1 MRRLPAIILSLA
13 TLLPALAGAESAAQ
27 QRRGG
32 RQRGGQQQQPAGQP
46 AAGEPAEPQRG
57 GASSGETL
65 IRNATILTASHGTL
79 TNSDILIRGGKI
91 AQVGQNLRAGS
102 NARVIDATGKYVTP
116 GIIDAH
122 SHAASDAINE
132 GTLSVTSMVRIEDV
146 MNPTD
151 INVYRALAGGVT
163 VLNILHGSANTIG
176 GQNAVV
182 KTKYGRPIRQWFFGA
197 PPGIKFALGENVT
210 RKTPF
215 ALPGQPLPPQRY
227 PRTRMGQ
234 EEVLRDA
241 FTRARSYKRG
251 WDDFNARRANQPPRR
266 DLQLEPLVEVLDGRR
281 LVHAHGYRADELL
294 MLLNLADEFGFKVK
308 TLQHVL
314 EGYKIAPEIARH
326 GAGGSLFADNWAY
339 KIEAYDSIPYAAA
352 IMTRAGVNTS
362 INSDSSE
369 RVRRLNIDAAK
380 MMKYGGLSE
389 QEALRLITLNPAW
402 QLGIDQRTGSIDV
415 GKDADIAIWNGH
427 PFSVYSR
434 AEMTFIDGE
443 VFFDRERDLA
453 MRQERQRE
461 RAELE
466 RAEPNQAPGPA
477 GQQGPGQQQRRRPPG
492 DDGDDQKD
500 NDDHD
505 HPHGHSDDKGGRRQ

>member
-1 MRRLPAIILSLA
+1 MRRLSAIILSLA
-13 TLLPALAGAESAAQ
+13 TLLPALSGAGLSARQ
-27 QRRGG
+27 QRRG
-32 RQRGGQQQQPAGQP
+32 RQRGSQQQPATQP
-46 AAGEPAEPQRG
+46 AAADTGEAQRG
-57 GASSGETL
+57 GSQSGETL

-79 TNSDILIRGGKI
+79 QNSDILIRGGKI
-91 AQVGQNLRAGS
+91 AQVGQNLRAGA

-116 GIIDAH
+116 GIIDCH
-122 SHAASDAINE
+122 SHAAADAINE

-146 MNPTD
+146 LNPTD
-151 INVYRALAGGVT
+151 VNVYRALAGGVT
-163 VLNILHGSANTIG
+163 VLNVLHGSANTIG

-182 KTKYGRPIRQWFFGA
+182 KTKYGRPIRDWFFGA

-241 FTRARSYKRG
+241 FTRARNYKRG
-251 WDDFNARRANQPPRR
+251 WDDFRAGRAKEPPRR
-266 DLQLEPLVEVLDGRR
+266 DLQLEPLVEVLEGKRF
-281 LVHAHGYRADELL
+281 VHSHGYRSDELL
-294 MLLNLADEFGFKVK
+294 MLLNVAEEFGFRVR

-352 IMTRAGVNTS
+352 IMTRAGVNVS

-369 RVRRLNIDAAK
+369 RHRRLNIDAAK

-389 QEALRLITLNPAW
+389 QEALRLVTLNPAA
-402 QLGIDQRTGSIDV
+402 QLGIDKRTGSIDV

-434 AEMTFIDGE
+434 ADMTLIDGE
-443 VFFDRERDLA
+443 IFFDRERDLQ
-453 MRQERQRE
+453 MRKDRERE

-466 RAEPNQAPGPA
+466 CAEPNQPPA
-477 GQQGPGQQQRRRPPG
+477 AGGQQGPAGPRRRPG
-492 DDGDDQKD
+492 DDRDDLDKH
-500 NDDHD
+500 DDHD
-505 HPHGHSDDKGGRRQ
+505 DHPRAQSDDKGGRDNDN

>member
-13 TLLPALAGAESAAQ
+13 ALLPALAGGESSAQQ
-27 QRRGG
+27 QRRGN
-32 RQRGGQQQQPAGQP
+32 QRGEQRPPSEPPP
-46 AAGEPAEPQRG
+46 AAGAAGAQAGGPQP
-57 GASSGETL
+57 GETL
-65 IRNATILTASHGTL
+65 IRNATILTASRGTL
-79 TNSDILIRGGKI
+79 ANSDILIRNGKI
-91 AQVGQNLRAGS
+91 AQVGTGLRAGA

-132 GTLSVTSMVRIEDV
+132 GTLSVTSMVRISDV

-151 INVYRALAGGVT
+151 VNVYRALAGGVT

-182 KTKYGRPIRQWFFGA
+182 KTKYGRPIRDWFFGA

-241 FTRARSYKRG
+241 FTRARAYKRA
-251 WDDFNARRANQPPRR
+251 WDDFNARRTTRPPRR
-266 DLQLEPLVEVLDGRR
+266 DLQLEPLVEVLEGRR
-281 LVHAHGYRADELL
+281 LVHAHSYRSDEIL
-294 MLLNLADEFGFKVK
+294 MLLNLAEEFGFRVK

-326 GAGGSLFADNWAY
+326 GAQPSLFADNWAY
-339 KIEAYDSIPYAAA
+339 KIEAYDSIPYAPA
-352 IMTRAGVNTS
+352 ILTRAGAVTT

-369 RVRRLNIDAAK
+369 RVRRLNVDAAK

-389 QEALRLITLNPAW
+389 QEALRLITLNAAT
-402 QLGIDQRTGSIDV
+402 QLGIENRTGSIDV
-415 GKDADIAIWNGH
+415 GKDADIAVWNGH

-443 VFFDRERDLA
+443 VFFDRARDLQ
-453 MRQERQRE
+453 MREERLRE

-466 RAEPNQAPGPA
+466 RAEPNQAPGAA
-477 GQQGPGQQQRRRPPG
+477 GQQGPGQQQRRRPG
-492 DDGDDQKD
+492 GQDDGDDG
-500 NDDHD
+500 NDEHD
-505 HPHGHSDDKGGRRQ
+505 HPHGHSDDRGRRDNEN